1 MTLHRVHLTL
11 ARNEEYPT
19 GSPAHGYDLVVPLDA
34 AGMLDAEAWKAHSK
48 ACTVR
53 RFWQGE
59 EDRKGLLRHI
69 GRGWAIDYDASTR
82 EADEPFFKLDKH
94 IFKTGEYVSV
104 TEEDGEMLTF
114 RINTIQPVKP

>member
-34 AGMLDAEAWKAHSK
+34 AGMLDAEGWKAHSK

-114 RINTIQPVKP
+114 RIDTIQTVKA